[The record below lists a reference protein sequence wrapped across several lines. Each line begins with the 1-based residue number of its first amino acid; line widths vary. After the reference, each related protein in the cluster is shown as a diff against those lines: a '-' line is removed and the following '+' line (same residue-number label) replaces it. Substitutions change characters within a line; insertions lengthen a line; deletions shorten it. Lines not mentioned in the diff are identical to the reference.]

1 MHVIG
6 HQHVR
11 VDRAAIVL
19 GVELQPVQIEPII
32 LLRVEARR
40 AVVAALEDVQRHI
53 TNPGSA
59 AAWHARVYG
68 LASFTPSHTSPT
80 GRPRAALGLSD
91 LAKLSALCYSDVP
104 RSPAERAPVGLTFF

>member
-1 MHVIG
+1 MYVIG

-32 LLRVEARR
+32 LLRVETRR

-53 TNPGSA
+53 TNPGSR
-59 AAWHARVYG
+59 AAWHARVYRS
-68 LASFTPSHTSPT
+68 ASFTPSHRSPT
-80 GRPRAALGLSD
+80 GLPPWRSFRHLSQAIRALLQRCAAQPG
-91 LAKLSALCYSDVP
+91 
-104 RSPAERAPVGLTFF
+104 